1 MAEEFVLS
9 DEEYAA
15 LEAEGEREDA
25 ELEEFYK
32 QHPEYLERL
41 DRFCAHASDFLTKGH

>member
-9 DEEYAA
+9 DEEFAA

-25 ELEEFYK
+25 EIEEFLR
-32 QHPEYLERL
+32 QHPEKLEHL
-41 DRFCAHASDFLTKGH
+41 ERFCAHASDFLTKGH